1 MEDWRLGKEIVGKD
15 NLSATGKIFAELV
28 CEAYNNGFKKGFGSS
43 SIAYYETRFNARKNK
58 DRHEILMWLVKNG
71 YLYCFEN
78 GYAKIWRDKY
88 TCCYDVCNRYGVTK
102 KGWGIAHMY
111 VKEMEKPAWM
121 N

>member
-1 MEDWRLGKEIVGKD
+1 MEDWRLGKEIVSKD
-15 NLSATGKIFAELV
+15 NLSATGKVFAVAV
-28 CEAYNNGFKKGFGSS
+28 CEAYNNGYKKGFGST
-43 SIAYYETRFNARKNK
+43 SIAVYETDYDIRKNK
-58 DRHEILMWLVKNG
+58 EKHEALKWLVKNG
-71 YLYCFEN
+71 YLYCREHEFAN
-78 GYAKIWRDKY
+78 IWRDKY